1 LDSVDITVPVEVIPV
16 GKMPTGRYYKD
27 NVANRK
33 KNRVGKEIHTDSP
46 ISAIFGYA
54 MDSENIPDGSKI
66 SIAHSE
72 ADMKHGDIAISI
84 SRERPEIVA
93 APLILK
99 VEPDLKAGLGQKIS
113 ATDMRVAINA
123 DDYDRFLDFVPDSL
137 KPDQINYIWETIFG
151 KEVPETV
158 EPESNLSDTI
168 FEMVESILD
177 EKAKK
182 TVSDEIRSQKKKGK
196 PQDQA
201 VAIALSKKERGEVD
215 EISTAGGMGAGN
227 PTGDVE
233 GGGDPRRKKKKA
245 SLIREEDPTVEEVL
259 NYLLQ
264 DLGAK

>member
-1 LDSVDITVPVEVIPV
+1 MS
-16 GKMPTGRYYKD
+16 TGRYYKD
-27 NVANRK
+27 NAANRK
-33 KNRVGKEIHTDSP
+33 KNRVGKEIRTDSP
-46 ISAIFGYA
+46 ISAIYGYA
-54 MDSENIPDGSKI
+54 MDSENVPDGSKI

-93 APLILK
+93 APLMLK

-137 KPDQINYIWETIFG
+137 KPDQINYIWETVFG

-158 EPESNLSDTI
+158 EPEPNVSDTI
-168 FEMVESILD
+168 FEMVENILD

-201 VAIALSKKERGEVD
+201 VAIALSKKERGEID
-215 EISTAGGMGAGN
+215 ELSTAGGTAAGGPGDIEGAPGQK
-227 PTGDVE
+227 
-233 GGGDPRRKKKKA
+233 RKKKKA
-245 SLIREEDPTVEEVL
+245 SLIREEDPTVDEIL

-264 DLGAK
+264 NLGAK